1 MDRTRKPIAFPFS
14 KGDQDRKNRKG
25 DTFIKVIPIPFGDE
39 KEPSPLIITFG
50 DNGGSIPLYFLS

>member
-25 DTFIKVIPIPFGDE
+25 DIFIKVIP
-39 KEPSPLIITFG
+39 S
-50 DNGGSIPLYFLS
+50 SR